1 MVVIEDSERARLNV
15 NIPALTASNTQNLL
29 TFRAN
34 DNCSFGSA
42 AATKGADRGSANNVL
57 TERNE
62 NLDLFRWC
70 EIGNRHSIYEN
81 PNYASRA
88 HETSVTFDDEAA
100 RVLCLR

>member
-15 NIPALTASNTQNLL
+15 NVSTLTASNAQNLL

-62 NLDLFRWC
+62 DLDFFRRC
-70 EIGNRHSIYEN
+70 EVCNRHGIYEN